1 MIRQFTTAIAHLTT
15 TYLTVRTASV
25 LSASGDTKMKATSE
39 KLAKLRELM
48 QSAATPEGTGISA
61 YVVPSDDAHQSE
73 YLCAHDERRAF
84 ITGFTGSAGTA
95 VITNDNALLWT
106 DARYYQQAENELD
119 ANWTLVK
126 DGLPST
132 PSIGTWLGKN
142 LPKGSAV
149 GVDPRLFSFRAAKT
163 IEKDLNASDCTLV
176 GIEENLVDQVWGD
189 DHPPCPSNT
198 LITLNLNFA
207 GETIAEKWE
216 RTREQMKQQNTNALI
231 VSALDEVA
239 WFLNMRGSDIAYNPV
254 FFAFMIV
261 THEYIVL
268 YIDSSKLPVNF
279 EDHLQEN
286 GVKISICPYDS
297 IGDGVRQITCDV
309 NDKVWISPTS
319 SLYLNCLVPKSARHQ
334 DITPIALFKAIKN
347 DREIEGFVNSH
358 IRDGV
363 ALCQYFAWLEAAVER
378 GEAVDEISGA
388 DKLEGFRQTKDNY
401 MGLSF
406 TTISS
411 SGPNGSV
418 IHYHPAQET
427 NRPINDQEVYLC
439 DSGAQYL
446 DGTTDVTRTFHFG
459 TPTELQKETYTRVL
473 KGQLTFGSTVFPTKT
488 KGQVL
493 DVLARK
499 SLWDIGL
506 DYGHGTGHGIGHFLN
521 VHEGPMGVGFRPM
534 PDDPG
539 LQQNMFISNE
549 PGFYLDGEFGI
560 RIEDIVQIVP
570 AQLNYNFSNRG
581 ALTFKT
587 ITMCPKQTKMVIK
600 ELLTENEVKLLND
613 YHKLVWDTLSPLL
626 SDDPFTLEWLK
637 KETNAI

>member
-1 MIRQFTTAIAHLTT
+1 
-15 TYLTVRTASV
+15 
-25 LSASGDTKMKATSE
+25 MKATTQ
-39 KLAKLRELM
+39 KLSKLRELM
-48 QSAATPEGTGISA
+48 QCANAPEVAGISA

-73 YLCAHDERRAF
+73 YQCAHDERRAF
-84 ITGFTGSAGTA
+84 ISGFTGSAGTA
-95 VITNDNALLWT
+95 VITQDKALLWT
-106 DARYYQQAENELD
+106 DGRYYQQADKQLD
-119 ANWTLVK
+119 ANWELVK
-126 DGLPST
+126 DGLATT

-142 LPKGSAV
+142 LPIGSAV

-163 IEKDLNASDCTLV
+163 IEKDLSAANCNLV
-176 GIEENLVDQVWGD
+176 GIEQNLIDQVWGAD
-189 DHPPCPSNT
+189 QPPRPSNN
-198 LITLNLNFA
+198 LITLNLSFA
-207 GETIAEKWE
+207 GEAIAKKWE
-216 RTREQMKQQNTNALI
+216 RTRDQMKQHNTNALV
-231 VSALDEVA
+231 VSALDEIA

-261 THEYIVL
+261 THDEIAL
-268 YIDSSKLPVNF
+268 YIDTSKLPDNF
-279 EDHLQEN
+279 EAHLCEN
-286 GVKISICPYDS
+286 NVKILIHPYES
-297 IGDGVRQITCDV
+297 IGDGVRQIAAET
-309 NDKVWISPTS
+309 NGKIWISPTS

-334 DITPIALFKAIKN
+334 DITPIAIFKAIKN
-347 DREIEGFVNSH
+347 DKEIEGFAKSH

-363 ALCQYFAWLEAAVER
+363 ALCQYFAWLESAVAR
-378 GEAVDEISGA
+378 GENVDEMSGA
-388 DKLEGFRQTKDNY
+388 DKLESFRKTKDNY

-418 IHYHPAQET
+418 IHYHPAKET
-427 NRPINDQEVYLC
+427 NRPINDKEIYLC

-459 TPTELQKETYTRVL
+459 NPTDFQKEAYTRVL

-499 SLWDIGL
+499 ALWDVGL

-549 PGFYLDGEFGI
+549 PGFYKDGEFGI

-570 AQLNYNFSNRG
+570 AEGKHNFANRG

-600 ELLTENEVKLLND
+600 ELLTKDEIKLLND
-613 YHKLVWDTLSPLL
+613 YHKLVWETLSPLL
-626 SDDPFTLEWLK
+626 SEDSFTLAWLK
-637 KETNAI
+637 KETNPI